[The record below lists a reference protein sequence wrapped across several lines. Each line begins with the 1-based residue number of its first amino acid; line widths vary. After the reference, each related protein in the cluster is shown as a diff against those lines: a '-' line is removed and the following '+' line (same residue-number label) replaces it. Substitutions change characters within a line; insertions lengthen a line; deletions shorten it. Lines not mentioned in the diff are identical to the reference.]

1 VVNLKFGVVVSNAQR
16 GLLDRLKMLE
26 ELVLEA
32 EKLEFDAFFV
42 TDHYMLPWSNETL
55 EPWLYLSYLAA
66 KTSKIKLGTC
76 VTPIPFRPPGMLAKM
91 VSTLDVLS
99 GGRAILGVGIG
110 WYTPEFEAYSHW
122 DPNNVR
128 FERAKEGLELIV
140 RLWTE
145 DKVSFEGKYYKA
157 KDAVLLPK
165 PLQKPRPPLWFG
177 GAGRKMLELTAEM
190 GDGLICIGPRWLPTY
205 VSSEDYG
212 KRVETVRRLRE
223 SRGKSGDFTFACI
236 IAPHEDWKEFV
247 REAESY
253 KRSGMNYLILGIVR
267 LREALGQVRRFKDE
281 VASTMA

>member
-1 VVNLKFGVVVSNAQR
+1 LKFGVVVSNAQR

-32 EKLEFDAFFV
+32 EKLEFNAFLV
-42 TDHYMLPWSNETL
+42 TDHYMLPWSDETL

-66 KTSKIKLGTC
+66 KTSKIRLGTC

-99 GGRAILGVGIG
+99 SGRAILGVGMG
-110 WYTPEFEAYSHW
+110 WYAPEFEAYSRW

-128 FERAKEGLELIV
+128 FEKTREALELIV

-145 DKVSFEGKYYKA
+145 DKVSFEGKYYRA
-157 KDAVLLPK
+157 KDAILLPK

-177 GAGRKMLELTAEM
+177 GTGKKMLKLAAEM
-190 GDGLICIGPRWLPTY
+190 GDGLICIGPGWLPTY
-205 VSSEDYG
+205 VSNEDYG
-212 KRVETVRRLRE
+212 KMVERVRKVRE
-223 SRGKSGDFTFACI
+223 SKGKASDFTFACI
-236 IAPHEDWKEFV
+236 IAPHEDWREFV
-247 REAESY
+247 KEVESY
-253 KRSGMNYLILGIVR
+253 KRSGMNYLILNIVR